1 MIEGMPKDK
10 IVSTIRALLARA
22 SKEHN
27 SNEHERNA
35 ALRHAHRLMEEHAI
49 SMLEVSQEEL
59 GSIDREQM
67 NIGISDWKRS
77 VVGIIASLYGC
88 AVCWPTNEKSKHF
101 GDVYIYGRDNNRA
114 TVQVISEFV
123 IDSIE
128 REWHAYKERST
139 RTDLDKNSFCIGAL
153 YGVRDTVI
161 SLRKARAEF
170 AYEGSTALAVID
182 QYEKWQ
188 LEAKEAMNVN
198 QFAQAPS
205 EVKDLREALFG
216 RSVGK
221 KLRLEPHLENST
233 VSTEEA

>member
-1 MIEGMPKDK
+1 MPKDK

-22 SKEHN
+22 SKEQN

-49 SMLEVSQEEL
+49 SMLEVSQDEM

-67 NIGISDWKRS
+67 NIGISNWKRS
-77 VVGIIASLYGC
+77 VVGLIASLYGC
-88 AVCWPTNEKSKHF
+88 AVCWPTNEKSKNF
-101 GDVYIYGRDNNRA
+101 GDVFIYGRDNNRA

-123 IDSIE
+123 IESIE
-128 REWHAYKERST
+128 KEWEGYKSRST
-139 RTDLDKNSFCIGAL
+139 RNDLDENSFCIGAL

-161 SLRKARAEF
+161 SLRKARADF
-170 AYEGSTALAVID
+170 AYEGSTALAVLD
-182 QYEKWQ
+182 QYESWG

-198 QFAQAPS
+198 QFAAPPT
-205 EVKDLREALFG
+205 EVKDLREAMFG

-221 KLRLEPHLENST
+221 KLRLEPHLEAST
-233 VSTEEA
+233 SKADEV